1 MQQAKKPKI
10 TSKVMKKRGREC
22 SKCKQFELNND
33 GIGICHAFF
42 TNDDHSARG
51 ARSEEKYCGRGGKKF
66 ELIGTGKPTIRERE
80 AELDRREAELES
92 TELESTDAD
101 IEPELTRQQKAAI
114 TRKANQANAGVG
126 SGS

>member
-1 MQQAKKPKI
+1 MAKAKKTKI
-10 TSKVMKKRGREC
+10 TAAVMKKHGKQC
-22 SKCKQFELNND
+22 SKCKQFELNED

-42 TNDDHSARG
+42 SNGDHSARG

-92 TELESTDAD
+92 TDAD

-114 TRKANQANAGVG
+114 TRKANQAKAGGVG